1 MSTEEDLYGDLDT
14 STSALEKKE
23 ALDLK
28 TQVEKENARLRDELA
43 QLQEQNRQLGA
54 TNKQLETNISTLFA
68 TAQLELNEGRVYVFV
83 IARSARSLPS
93 NAHRINCWLFVRTN
107 SSPSLLVSRCDLEA
121 ALSLPPLRLIFF
133 LTF

>member
-1 MSTEEDLYGDLDT
+1 MEEDLYGDLDT

-28 TQVEKENARLRDELA
+28 SQVEAENKRLKDELA

-68 TAQLELNEGRVYVFV
+68 TAQLELKRKDKEIQRLRRQLEG
-83 IARSARSLPS
+83 
-93 NAHRINCWLFVRTN
+93 
-107 SSPSLLVSRCDLEA
+107 
-121 ALSLPPLRLIFF
+121 
-133 LTF
+133 